1 MKNNASKYARPDDG
15 SGSAS
20 DETAVIAAV
29 PYEQMPG
36 DHSPMAEHG
45 LLAPIDH
52 ELEEDREEGLSAE
65 LARAAPKAWWNRGTL
80 VLGGV
85 ALILAGFLGGALV
98 EKSYGTST
106 STNAARGGARAGA
119 GAGGY
124 AGRGTGAGAYGGGGF
139 TGGGGFGGTQ
149 GGGTGTGTGGT
160 TGAAAAAA
168 TTGTVK
174 LVDGDTIYVQTAAG
188 DVVTVKTSGTTTV
201 QTATKGTVK
210 DVKAG
215 QSITVQGATGTDG
228 SVTATSVT
236 AGKRQNRRQDEERS
250 PGRRAAISGTFRKKN
265 DLTTDM

>member
-1 MKNNASKYARPDDG
+1 VKNSQNKYARPD
-15 SGSAS
+15 AS
-20 DETAVIAAV
+20 SDDTAVIAAV

-52 ELEEDREEGLSAE
+52 DLEENREEGLAAE
-65 LARAAPKAWWNRGTL
+65 LAKAAPKTWWNRGTL

-98 EKSYGTST
+98 QKNYGTATTAS
-106 STNAARGGARAGA
+106 GA
-119 GAGGY
+119 GARTGAGGF
-124 AGRGTGAGAYGGGGF
+124 AGRGTGAGTYGGGGF

-149 GGGTGTGTGGT
+149 GGGTGT

-174 LVDGDTIYVQTAAG
+174 LVDGNTIYITTAAG
-188 DVVTVKTSGTTTV
+188 DTVTVKTSGSTSV

-228 SVTATSVT
+228 TVTATSVT
-236 AGKRQNRRQDEERS
+236 AGK
-250 PGRRAAISGTFRKKN
+250 K
-265 DLTTDM
+265 